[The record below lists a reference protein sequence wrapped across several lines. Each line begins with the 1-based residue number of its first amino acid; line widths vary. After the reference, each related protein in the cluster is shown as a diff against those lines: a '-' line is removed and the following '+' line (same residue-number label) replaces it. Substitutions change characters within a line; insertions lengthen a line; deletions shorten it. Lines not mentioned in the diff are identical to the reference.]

1 MTGHTLSIVIISSFL
16 VSLIYGCFWFAIHKT
31 EFYFT
36 CSINKGQYHDCKF
49 SSSERANAWTTI
61 FGLLLGIWTT
71 FWKLALISVLQ
82 VSECVEKSAV
92 FLLQQSVFMSIIV
105 LISMIIIQGQKTSIE
120 FLSNRFPCFVF
131 SSDSD
136 TISRTERMVQCT
148 LCLVLNALRCFLLS
162 VCQVVLVSI
171 KSFR

>member
-120 FLSNRFPCFVF
+120 FLSNVMNN
-131 SSDSD
+131 